1 MISPSYICQKPHS
14 NLPTLLRNMLWGYL
28 FTLISQVSTCPLW
41 WVCISLSSTSVS
53 KLVICCPSLD
63 TLVCVSGIIATNG
76 NTYTISTLHNT
87 GYTQYQHYQGLT
99 VLCSVIKFHKLIWAP
114 LIHFTSAI
122 GGQIEQSIPL
132 SPQTAQGAHQ
142 SILSAPP

>member
-1 MISPSYICQKPHS
+1 M
-14 NLPTLLRNMLWGYL
+14 GL
-28 FTLISQVSTCPLW
+28 F
-41 WVCISLSSTSVS
+41 
-53 KLVICCPSLD
+53 
-63 TLVCVSGIIATNG
+63 CVSDIIDIRVETGDMLSIIGHSGGCVSDIIATNG

-122 GGQIEQSIPL
+122 GGQIEQSIPISL
-132 SPQTAQGAHQ
+132 QTAQGACQ
-142 SILSAPP
+142 SILSAPPEART